1 MLRYADVYI
10 LVIPWYRWTCWFSR
24 VTAVDR
30 ENQWDETEMEFEEAS
45 HCHRSFWE
53 VRHAY
58 LIVILPTHKLTLLVF
73 LFQDFGR
80 LLTEAVQ
87 AWHSDMDAA
96 TTWIDPFIK
105 LHQHYTIR
113 LRLMW

>member
-1 MLRYADVYI
+1 
-10 LVIPWYRWTCWFSR
+10 
-24 VTAVDR
+24 
-30 ENQWDETEMEFEEAS
+30 MEFEEAS

-87 AWHSDMDAA
+87 A
-96 TTWIDPFIK
+96 
-105 LHQHYTIR
+105 
-113 LRLMW
+113 